1 MIQQSIFI
9 VLVGLIFFFATKR
22 FLFLRSNILQGKDI
36 EISGNRSQRWKN
48 VLLIAFGQKKM
59 FSRPIPGF
67 LHLFIYVAFIF
78 TQIELIE
85 ILLDGAFGFHRFFV
99 DKIGGLYNIIINFI
113 EILSLLAFIAT
124 IVFLARRNLLKLP
137 RFKMSEMKGW
147 PSMDANN
154 ILFAEIVLI
163 VGIFTMNGCDV
174 LLQGLEPEH
183 FKETGT
189 LLISDNIGPAIFG
202 GFSVNS
208 LYILERFG
216 WWLHLMVVLG
226 FILYL
231 PYSKH
236 LHIFLSFPNV
246 YFSKLSSIGKIEN
259 MPAIMNEVKSMYGIE
274 VDATGAAEPD
284 MNFGA
289 NDVTGLTWKHLL
301 DAYSCTECGRCSNV
315 CPASI
320 TGKLLSPRKIMM
332 DVRDRAEELGK
343 ARSVAKD
350 PLFYDGKSLFDRISR
365 EEIHACTT
373 CNACVEACPILINP
387 LDIILELRRYELL
400 TESAGPPDWL
410 SMFNSIENT
419 GAVWQMPVSRDNW
432 IHES

>member
-9 VLVGLIFFFATKR
+9 VLVGLIFFFASKR

>member
-22 FLFLRSNILQGKDI
+22 FLFLRSNILQGRDI

-400 TESAGPPDWL
+400 TESAGPSDWL

>member
-22 FLFLRSNILQGKDI
+22 FLFLRSNILQGRDI

>member
-22 FLFLRSNILQGKDI
+22 FLFLRSNILQGRDI
-36 EISGNRSQRWKN
+36 EISGNRSKRWKN